1 MQLVQKV
8 GKKFMKKVPVIR
20 TGSTVKVHQKIKE
33 GNKERIQVFEGLVIA
48 VNSGSGPDKTFTVR
62 KVVGGIGVEKI
73 FPLYSTNITKIQ
85 VTKSSDVRRA
95 KLYYMR
101 KRSGKSAR
109 LRERHLAEKD
119 VKMEEIEGIGQEEA
133 PVETEEVVEETAA
146 KEVTETPVEIPAE
159 TVAESVKEDVPK
171 EEAADAPVKEEKKEE
186 ESTNGEANGEAPI
199 EEKVEESAPAE
210 DKKEEENKAE

>member
-8 GKKFMKKVPVIR
+8 GKKFMKKVPVIKA
-20 TGSTVKVHQKIKE
+20 GCTVKVHQRIKE
-33 GNKERIQVFEGLVIA
+33 GSKERIQIFEGLVIA

-85 VTKSSDVRRA
+85 VTKSSDVRRS

-109 LRERHLAEKD
+109 LKEKHLTEKD
-119 VKMEEIEGIGQEEA
+119 VEMEEIEGIGQEEA
-133 PVETEEVVEETAA
+133 ASEEVVEETAA
-146 KEVTETPVEIPAE
+146 PKVAAEATTEEITTEVPAE
-159 TVAESVKEDVPK
+159 TAEEPVKEEMAEEAAPTEEAKEEPK
-171 EEAADAPVKEEKKEE
+171 EEAAAPAEEPAEEKKE
-186 ESTNGEANGEAPI
+186 
-199 EEKVEESAPAE
+199 
-210 DKKEEENKAE
+210 DKAE